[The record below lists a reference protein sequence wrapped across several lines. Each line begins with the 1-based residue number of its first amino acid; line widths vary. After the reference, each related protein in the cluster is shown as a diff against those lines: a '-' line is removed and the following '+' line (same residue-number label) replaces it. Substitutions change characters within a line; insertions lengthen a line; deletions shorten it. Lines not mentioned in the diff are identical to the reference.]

1 MRLGELAKRLSDT
14 SRVGLDAELIT
25 KLGLKSEDATRGYL
39 LSQEEERGHLGVY
52 LLGAYVIDDTDLWGD
67 GEIYWFSI
75 PVLTDKQGQSEWD
88 PVLTL
93 PSGAAPHRVGS
104 LEWMT
109 NISLAEPP
117 VLALIPPRD
126 DLASLTLRLA
136 FYDDDKKPADMPAAM
151 KAGLE
156 VLAGMRREGLRGPDE
171 VIKPVREAILRG
183 LIAQED
189 DILIDQDVVIRR
201 GESSG
206 FGAGLVGSCINH
218 MVRVFYFVR
227 DEQRTQQIGPIQLH
241 RGQLETVKFP
251 GPVVPGGRIALFSRG
266 AEVRTTAFG
275 NLDTDAPF
283 VNRIVDSSN
292 AASLGGGFNL
302 NGTGPAKFVAFYT
315 PP

>member
-1 MRLGELAKRLSDT
+1 
-14 SRVGLDAELIT
+14 
-25 KLGLKSEDATRGYL
+25 
-39 LSQEEERGHLGVY
+39 
-52 LLGAYVIDDTDLWGD
+52 
-67 GEIYWFSI
+67 
-75 PVLTDKQGQSEWD
+75 
-88 PVLTL
+88 
-93 PSGAAPHRVGS
+93 
-104 LEWMT
+104 
-109 NISLAEPP
+109 
-117 VLALIPPRD
+117 
-126 DLASLTLRLA
+126 
-136 FYDDDKKPADMPAAM
+136 M